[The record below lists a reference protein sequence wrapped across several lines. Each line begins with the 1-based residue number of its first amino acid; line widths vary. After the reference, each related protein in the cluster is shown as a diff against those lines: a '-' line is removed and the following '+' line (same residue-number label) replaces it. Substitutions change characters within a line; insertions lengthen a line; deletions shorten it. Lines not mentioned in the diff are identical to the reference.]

1 MAGTKEIRVKIASIK
16 STQKI
21 TKALEMVAVSKM
33 RKAQE
38 RMRAAQ
44 PYADKIRSVIG
55 HLRVANPNHRHP
67 YLVEREVKSVGMIVV
82 SSDRG
87 FAGALNVNIFK
98 QVLNAARTYQ
108 EQGVDLHLCLI
119 GAKALRYFKRLKLPV
134 VASITH
140 LGDTPHVAELIGTVR
155 AMLDLYEQGKIDR
168 LFLVS
173 NRFINSMVQKPT
185 MLQLLPA
192 ETVDAA
198 DLQERWDY
206 IYEPGAG
213 CADLELHDA
222 LHRIAG
228 LSRRDREPRER
239 NGRAHGRHEERD
251 RQRRQDHR
259 RTPDH
264 LQQGPPGRDHEGNF
278 GDRRR
283 RGSGL
288 VPRFY

>member
-67 YLVEREVKSVGMIVV
+67 YLVEREIKAVGLIVV

-87 FAGALNVNIFK
+87 FCGSLNINVFK
-98 QVLNAARTYQ
+98 QVLAAARDWQ
-108 EQGVDLHLCLI
+108 DKGIDLHLCLI
-119 GAKALRYFKRLKLPV
+119 GAKALRYFRRLKIPT

-140 LGDTPHVAELIGTVR
+140 LGDTPHVADLIGTVK
-155 AMLDLYEQGKIDR
+155 AMLDMYEAGKIDR
-168 LFLVS
+168 LYLVS
-173 NRFINSMVQKPT
+173 NRFVNSMVQKPT

-206 IYEPGAG
+206 IYEPAPDELISTYMMRYIESTVYRAVVENLASEMAARMVARKSATDNAG
-213 CADLELHDA
+213 KIIDELQ
-222 LHRIAG
+222 II
-228 LSRRDREPRER
+228 
-239 NGRAHGRHEERD
+239 
-251 RQRRQDHR
+251 
-259 RTPDH
+259 
-264 LQQGPPGRDHEGNF
+264 
-278 GDRRR
+278 
-283 RGSGL
+283 
-288 VPRFY
+288 